1 MLASPPKNG
10 RAARRRAMGNG
21 RGVLARV
28 GAAPERDGAARAA
41 NARLRRRLW
50 LFAGAFGPSCMQWY
64 SCYPTQ
70 HKEKPR
76 LKVEASSNTFQRG
89 TSVPQSGSGKVK
101 VARFRRSVIR
111 SFGRSTNRL
120 LRLRRG

>member
-10 RAARRRAMGNG
+10 PAARRRAMGDG

-28 GAAPERDGAARAA
+28 GAAPERDGAAR
-41 NARLRRRLW
+41 RRLW
-50 LFAGAFGPSCMQWY
+50 LFAAAFGPSCMQWY
-64 SCYPTQ
+64 SCYATQ

-111 SFGRSTNRL
+111 SFGRSTNCLSVRK
-120 LRLRRG
+120 LR